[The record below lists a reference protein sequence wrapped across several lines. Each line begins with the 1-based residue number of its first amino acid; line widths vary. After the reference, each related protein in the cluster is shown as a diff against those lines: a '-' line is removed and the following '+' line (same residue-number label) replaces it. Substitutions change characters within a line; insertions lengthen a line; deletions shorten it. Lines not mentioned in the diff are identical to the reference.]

1 MESTCKTPTSRPGSG
16 RARTRYQPD
25 GTREELGR
33 CVVVTERS
41 IAVPGVSM
49 RRHIWDCRVV
59 LESRKALIRCGHL
72 GRRLMSASVWA
83 TQRRD
88 GDVML
93 CTSRQ
98 AHRREEITPR
108 ALDHTTYNNRLQSAK
123 PLVSG
128 RRATVHGLELTPHQ
142 SSQPA
147 RGLSSAASCHEPAAY
162 CGHRSLRSLS
172 RPHHKGR

>member
-1 MESTCKTPTSRPGSG
+1 MKSACKTPTSRPGSG
-16 RARTRYQPD
+16 HARARYQPD
-25 GTREELGR
+25 RTREELGKY
-33 CVVVTERS
+33 VVVTERS
-41 IAVPGVSM
+41 IAVSGVSM

-98 AHRREEITPR
+98 AHRREERTPR
-108 ALDHTTYNNRLQSAK
+108 ALDHTTYNNRLQNAK
-123 PLVSG
+123 PPVSG
-128 RRATVHGLELTPHQ
+128 R
-142 SSQPA
+142 
-147 RGLSSAASCHEPAAY
+147 
-162 CGHRSLRSLS
+162 
-172 RPHHKGR
+172 